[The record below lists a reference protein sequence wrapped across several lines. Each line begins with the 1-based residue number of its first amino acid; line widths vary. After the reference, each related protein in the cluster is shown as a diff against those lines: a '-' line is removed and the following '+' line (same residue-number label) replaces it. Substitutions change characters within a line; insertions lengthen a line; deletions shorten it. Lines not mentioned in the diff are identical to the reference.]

1 MEFKNKVVIV
11 TGASRGIGKATAAM
25 FARKGAKVVIHYNSN
40 RAGADEVAA
49 EIEKMGRDYLI
60 VQADVSKMDEVRDMV
75 NKTIDKFGRVDI
87 LVNNAGIT
95 EPKDFRDTTE
105 EEWDRMM
112 RINLKSVFLCCKEVV
127 PYMEKQQYGRIIN
140 LSSIVGKTGGIG
152 AGVHYCAAKAGV
164 IGFSK
169 ALANQVAKDGITVNV
184 VAPGMI
190 DTRMISW
197 RSPEL
202 MKKHVG
208 QIPVGRVG
216 KTEEVAAA
224 ICYLASDEAAFMTGQ
239 TLDINGGMYMN

>member
-75 NKTIDKFGRVDI
+75 NKTINKFGRVDI